1 MITIYKYDR
10 KPMTYPTVV
19 SDDTAAGTPIP
30 WAALSALAADP
41 SDTSKAYTIHDS
53 FFIKSRIYSM
63 DVSQKPA
70 VIQSESIIKDES
82 GLLRTALEDLMN
94 RLPMTATSDFDI
106 DAI

>member
-1 MITIYKYDR
+1 MGPEGLLPIPKRKLFVTASEKDDRGDKLRSMITIYKYDR

-63 DVSQKPA
+63 DVSQQPA
-70 VIQSESIIKDES
+70 VIQSESII
-82 GLLRTALEDLMN
+82 
-94 RLPMTATSDFDI
+94 
-106 DAI
+106 